1 MLQKLKNFFFPKP
14 GPETVAQEALRL
26 LAPIPAEA
34 FIAGQFGNSE
44 GKCCAIGHYVRLKSK
59 NPNDFTED
67 NCRDFGTE
75 WVKLRVESGVFL
87 KKVHSLQGYDLPD
100 VNNDSDIN
108 GYTEPV
114 IKDRVIHCLKDMV
127 KAGY

>member
-1 MLQKLKNFFFPKP
+1 MLNKLKILLGLIPKQ
-14 GPETVAQEALRL
+14 ETVAQEALRL
-26 LAPIPAEA
+26 LSPIPEEA
-34 FIAGQFGNSE
+34 FITGNFGDGE

-75 WVKLRVESGVFL
+75 CVKLRVESGVFL

-127 KAGY
+127 KHGY